1 MAPFSRNVTFIG
13 VHWLDLCRHDMVPAT
28 KVFAGVRDLLSEGA
42 AVGFEELDVGELA
55 AGLSNPEIQADEA
68 MVLLVG
74 KPTRMLKLLLVA
86 VKEEVGGEAKET
98 RG

>member
-1 MAPFSRNVTFIG
+1 MIWSRPTKVFIG
-13 VHWLDLCRHDMVPAT
+13 VRE
-28 KVFAGVRDLLSEGA
+28 LLSEGA
-42 AVGFEELDVGELA
+42 ATGFEELDVWELA

-68 MVLLVG
+68 MVLLAG
-74 KPTRMLKLLLVA
+74 KLARILKLLLVA